1 MSIVTRESICL
12 GDTSAL
18 PKELVD
24 FARRQVVNAIL
35 YKGDERRR
43 EERQP
48 MMVPV
53 RAVVVDENN
62 QAIDRPFDLITR
74 DVSSN
79 TIGLIYTDPMEAE
92 RMVVEFSIAGTK
104 VILATET
111 IWSGPLG
118 PFYGCAGRY
127 IDRLTEFPEYDPAR

>member
-1 MSIVTRESICL
+1 MSIATSRESICM
-12 GDTSAL
+12 GDTSSL
-18 PKELVD
+18 PPELVD

-53 RAVVVDENN
+53 RAVEVDENN
-62 QAIDRPFDLITR
+62 CRLGNPIDLITR
-74 DVSSN
+74 DISSN
-79 TIGLIYTDPMEAE
+79 TIGLIYTEPLEAE
-92 RMVVEFSIAGTK
+92 RLVVEFSIAGTT
-104 VILATET
+104 VTLVTES

-118 PFYGCAGRY
+118 PFYGCAARY
-127 IDRLTEFPEYDPAR
+127 IDRLTEFPF

>member
-1 MSIVTRESICL
+1 MTIVTRESICL

-53 RAVVVDENN
+53 RAVVVDEEN
-62 QAIDRPFDLITR
+62 QPLGDPFDLITR
-74 DVSSN
+74 DISSN
-79 TIGLIYTDPMEAE
+79 TIGLIYTEPVDAE
-92 RMVVEFSIAGTK
+92 RMVVEFSIAGTT
-104 VILATET
+104 VTLVTET

-127 IDRLTEFPEYDPAR
+127 IDRLTEFPQSI

>member
-1 MSIVTRESICL
+1 MSIATRESICL
-12 GDTSAL
+12 GDTSSL

-53 RAVVVDENN
+53 RAVEVDHN
-62 QAIDRPFDLITR
+62 DRPLGAPFDLITR
-74 DVSSN
+74 DISSN
-79 TIGLIYTDPMEAE
+79 TIGLIYTEPVEAE
-92 RMVVEFSIAGTK
+92 RMVVEFSIAGTTVTL
-104 VILATET
+104 VIET
-111 IWSGPLG
+111 IWHGPLG

-127 IDRLTEFPEYDPAR
+127 IDRLDSFPQASA